1 LNQEARRFTKQYQC
15 ETALELCKF
24 LEKARAAF
32 GNKPLVIT
40 SGSRPEPINSK
51 VGGARN
57 SEHTYDAPSKGAVDF
72 YIDGVSIYT
81 LQDWCDKN
89 WPYSVGYGAKKGFV
103 HLGLRE
109 SKARIRWDY

>member
-1 LNQEARRFTKQYQC
+1 
-15 ETALELCKF
+15 

-40 SGSRPEPINSK
+40 SGSRPEPINSQ

-72 YIDGVSIYT
+72 YIDGVSVYT

-103 HLGLRE
+103 HLGMRE